1 MLKKALFYCCDT
13 LIFNFKQKKKG
24 MQIFVRESEQISRSA
39 VRINPFYLIFKRK
52 CLGVI
57 FLFMS
62 SHPRSPSKESSLN
75 LGRPPAQILFK
86 NKYICTL
93 LNCFYKQKNPTT
105 YKTGLTV
112 SNK

>member
-1 MLKKALFYCCDT
+1 
-13 LIFNFKQKKKG
+13 

-39 VRINPFYLIFKRK
+39 VRMNPFYLIFKRK

-86 NKYICTL
+86 NIYMHSFELFLQAKKPDNL
-93 LNCFYKQKNPTT
+93 QNRADSK
-105 YKTGLTV
+105 
-112 SNK
+112 